1 MQNNQNYRP
10 RRSGKVMAGLILL
23 AVGVIFLL
31 SNMGYFFPH
40 WLFTWPMFLIVLG
53 LFVAFKHNFRN
64 PGGFIL
70 ILIGSFFL
78 AKKYFYI
85 NIAWGFVWPVLIIIV
100 GLWMI
105 FGRSHRYHFQS
116 REDLEKDAEN
126 AASKY
131 KDATY
136 TTTDYKNADPNI
148 PKLEA
153 HFENPNPYDN
163 ISATEDDFLDS
174 TSVFGG
180 TKKLVLSKNFKG
192 GEIVTVMGG
201 AEINLSQADIQGRAI
216 LDVTQIMGGTKIV
229 VPSNWDVKSDS
240 MVAILG
246 GIDDKRIIQPGG
258 ISPNKVLVIKGTS
271 ILGGID
277 IRSY

>member
-1 MQNNQNYRP
+1 MQHNQNYRP

-31 SNMGYFFPH
+31 NNMGYFFPN
-40 WLFTWPMFLIVLG
+40 WLFSWPMLLIVLG
-53 LFVAFKHNFRN
+53 LFVGFKHNFRT

-70 ILIGSFFL
+70 ILVGATFL

-85 NIAWGFVWPVLIIIV
+85 NIAWGYVWPVIIIIV

-105 FGRSHRYHFQS
+105 FGRSHRYHFQR

-126 AASKY
+126 AASSN
-131 KDATY
+131 ATF
-136 TTTDYKNADPNI
+136 TNQEPTNPN
-148 PKLEA
+148 LES

-163 ISATEDDFLDS
+163 ISASEDDFLDS

-192 GEIVTVMGG
+192 GEIVTIMGG

-229 VPSNWDVKSDS
+229 VPSNWDVKSE
-240 MVAILG
+240 MAAILG

-258 ISPNKVLVIKGTS
+258 VNPNKVLIIKGTS

-277 IRSY
+277 IRSF

>member
-1 MQNNQNYRP
+1 MQNNQHYRP

-23 AVGVIFLL
+23 TVGVIFLL
-31 SNMGYFFPH
+31 SNMGYFFPN
-40 WLFTWPMFLIVLG
+40 WLFSWPMLLIVLG
-53 LFVAFKHNFRN
+53 LFVGFKHNFRN
-64 PGGFIL
+64 PGGVIL

-78 AKKYFYI
+78 AKRYFYI
-85 NIAWGFVWPVLIIIV
+85 HISWGYIWPVIIIII

-126 AASKY
+126 AASIN
-131 KDATY
+131 DS
-136 TTTDYKNADPNI
+136 TTITNLDS
-148 PKLEA
+148 
-153 HFENPNPYDN
+153 HFENPNSYDN
-163 ISATEDDFLDS
+163 ISASEDDYLDS

-192 GEIVTVMGG
+192 GEVVTIMGG

-229 VPSNWDVKSDS
+229 VPSNWEVKSDS

-258 ISPNKVLVIKGTS
+258 ISPNKVLIIKGTS

>member
-10 RRSGKVMAGLILL
+10 RRSGKVMAGLLLL
-23 AVGVIFLL
+23 AVGIIFLL

-40 WLFTWPMFLIVLG
+40 WLFSWPMFLIILG
-53 LFVAFKHNFRN
+53 LFVGFKHNFRN
-64 PGGFIL
+64 PGGVIL
-70 ILIGSFFL
+70 ILVGSFFL
-78 AKKYFYI
+78 AKNFFYI
-85 NIAWGFVWPVLIIIV
+85 NVSWGFIWPVIIIII

-105 FGRSHRYHFQS
+105 FSRSHRYHFQP

-126 AASKY
+126 ASLNGTTYGPETAYGSKT
-131 KDATY
+131 TY
-136 TTTDYKNADPNI
+136 GPETA
-148 PKLEA
+148 
-153 HFENPNPYDN
+153 FENVNPYDKV
-163 ISATEDDFLDS
+163 SATEDDYIDS

-180 TKKLVLSKNFKG
+180 SKRLVLSKNFKG
-192 GEIVTVMGG
+192 GEVVTVMGG

-229 VPSNWDVKSDS
+229 VPSNWDVKSS
-240 MVAILG
+240 EMVAILG

-258 ISPNKVLVIKGTS
+258 VDPNKVLIIKGTS